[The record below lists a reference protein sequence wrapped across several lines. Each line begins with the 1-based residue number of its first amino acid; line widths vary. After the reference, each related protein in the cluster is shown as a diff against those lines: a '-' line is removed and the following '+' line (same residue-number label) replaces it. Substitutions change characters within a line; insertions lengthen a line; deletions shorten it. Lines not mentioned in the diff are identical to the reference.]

1 METMATS
8 HTPFTG
14 SIPHYY
20 DQYLGPLIFDEY
32 GADLAR
38 RVSVPPGGIV
48 LETAAGTGIA
58 TRHLRNALPKDVQ
71 IVVTDLNEP
80 MVKFA
85 KRKFNSLTNM
95 EFQSV
100 DATRVPFSNASFN
113 AVVCQFSLMF
123 YPDKQ
128 AAIQEVARGLKPA
141 GIFVF
146 NLWDSYT
153 YNHLI
158 RTVNDTLSNLFPKS
172 PPSFFDT
179 PYGYHRVDE
188 VKTLL
193 VETGFGDIEISVLP
207 RTSRCE
213 NARQVA
219 LGYILGTPVCI
230 QIAERGEQSVEE
242 VVNIVERAIC
252 ETYGQSSI
260 RAKMQAIVFKAYL
273 GIEK

>member
-1 METMATS
+1 MTAS
-8 HTPFTG
+8 HSAFIG
-14 SIPHYY
+14 SIPQYY
-20 DQYLGPLIFDEY
+20 DQYLSPLIFEEY

-38 RVSVPPGGIV
+38 RISVPPRGRV

-71 IVVTDLNEP
+71 MVVTDLNEP
-80 MVKFA
+80 MLKFA
-85 KRKFNSLTNM
+85 KRKFDSRTNT

-100 DATRVPFSNASFN
+100 DATRLSFSNASFD

-123 YPDKQ
+123 FPDKP
-128 AAIQEVARGLKPA
+128 AAIQEVARVLRPG
-141 GIFVF
+141 GVFVF
-146 NLWDSYT
+146 SLWDSYAH
-153 YNHLI
+153 NHLI
-158 RTVNDTLSNLFPKS
+158 RTVNDTLSSLFPKD

-179 PYGYHRVDE
+179 PYGYHQIDE

-193 VETGFGDIEISVLP
+193 GETGFSDIEISVLP

-213 NARQVA
+213 KARQVA

-230 QIAERGEQSVEE
+230 QIAERGEHSVEE
-242 VVNIVERAIC
+242 VVNIVERAIG
-252 ETYGQSSI
+252 ETYGQSPI

-273 GIEK
+273 GIET